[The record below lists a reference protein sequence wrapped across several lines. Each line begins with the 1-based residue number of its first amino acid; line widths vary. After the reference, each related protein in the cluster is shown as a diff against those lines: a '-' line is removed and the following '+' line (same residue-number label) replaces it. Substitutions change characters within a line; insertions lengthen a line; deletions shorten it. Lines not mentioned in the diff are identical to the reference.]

1 LRTNRSRLRSM
12 LEDDV
17 PGVVPVRR
25 EDCRYKKI
33 LPDVNLALNESC
45 LDGTMAVLNDIAGRK
60 SYR

>member
-1 LRTNRSRLRSM
+1 M

-17 PGVVPVRR
+17 SGVVPVRR